1 MVNDRSVYN
10 HKMKQWQIQGL
21 NMSREEQKEKA
32 DTKEYVTRRTGNNDG
47 KKKSQRRAF
56 NKCKDSNPDHIREL
70 DGLAF
75 AKSGKS
81 NPQRVQEVKKNAKN
95 RKRSF
100 MSG

>member
-47 KKKSQRRAF
+47 KKKISKAG
-56 NKCKDSNPDHIREL
+56 I
-70 DGLAF
+70 
-75 AKSGKS
+75 
-81 NPQRVQEVKKNAKN
+81 
-95 RKRSF
+95 
-100 MSG
+100 